1 MKILLVGGTGV
12 LSTEIMNRSIAEG
25 HDVFVI
31 NRGNRRELIPDE
43 VHLLRADIND
53 SGNVNKLID
62 GLQFDVV
69 ADFICY
75 TKDQVE
81 NSISIF
87 KSVCNQYIFI
97 SSCAVYKI
105 DKASTHYHEDSP
117 LINPIWQ
124 YSVDKVECE
133 NKVGSLCEQF
143 GMQHTIVRPAVTYGN
158 TRIPYG
164 IMPSYGY
171 HWTLAGR
178 ILNSKPVLLWD
189 DGLNAINIMRV
200 EDFAKGF
207 VALYGNAQ
215 AYGQAFNI
223 TGDECVAWIDVINA
237 LGELLG
243 KRPVLATVPKEF
255 LADEMPDRRGEILG
269 GRGVNLKVDN
279 SKIKN
284 VLPDFRTIIPLKE
297 GLKKTLDYYQENHYL
312 CGIDYV
318 FDANIDRI
326 IHKYY
331 KKNAPNKLKEFNLRF
346 IDYLKQGR
354 QQDRSVY
361 FIRRCGNRLL
371 IKVARKCYRFF
382 HRG

>member
-31 NRGNRRELIPDE
+31 NRGNRRELIPSE
-43 VHLLRADIND
+43 VHLFRADTND
-53 SGNVNKLID
+53 SGSVKKLID

-69 ADFICY
+69 VDFICY
-75 TKDQVE
+75 KKDQVE

-143 GMQHTIVRPAVTYGN
+143 GMQYTIVRPAVTYGN

-171 HWTLAGR
+171 HWTLVGR

-189 DGLNAINIMRV
+189 DGLNATNITRV

-255 LADEMPDRRGEILG
+255 LADEMPGRRGEILG

-297 GLKKTLDYYQENHYL
+297 GLKKTLDYYM
-312 CGIDYV
+312 
-318 FDANIDRI
+318 
-326 IHKYY
+326 
-331 KKNAPNKLKEFNLRF
+331 
-346 IDYLKQGR
+346 
-354 QQDRSVY
+354 
-361 FIRRCGNRLL
+361 
-371 IKVARKCYRFF
+371 
-382 HRG
+382 